1 MHIPALIFQGLLA
14 LADTIFFGFS
24 FVLGLILFS
33 IAVSNA
39 DGDEYF
45 SEGGMS
51 LPGEPQI
58 ELTE

>member
-1 MHIPALIFQGLLA
+1 MIVILKWLIT
-14 LADTIFFGFS
+14 LADAIFFGFS

-45 SEGGMS
+45 SEGGMP
-51 LPGEPQI
+51 LPGEQQM
-58 ELTE
+58 ESTD

>member
-1 MHIPALIFQGLLA
+1 MIVILKWLIT
-14 LADTIFFGFS
+14 LADAIFFGFS

-45 SEGGMS
+45 SEGGMPF
-51 LPGEPQI
+51 PGEPQI
-58 ELTE
+58 ESTE

>member
-1 MHIPALIFQGLLA
+1 MTMILQWLIT
-14 LADTIFFGFS
+14 LADAIFFGFS

-45 SEGGMS
+45 SERRMS

-58 ELTE
+58 ESTE

>member
-1 MHIPALIFQGLLA
+1 MIVIFQWLITLVDA
-14 LADTIFFGFS
+14 IFFGFS

-45 SEGGMS
+45 SEGRMS